1 MPYRLEKDSLGTVEV
16 PEYAYYGAQT
26 ARAVENFPI
35 SGLKPHPALVWATVV
50 IKKCAAR
57 ANMSTGR
64 LDANV
69 GQAIIQAADEILSGK
84 LPDQFVVD
92 PFQAGAGTSHNMNAN
107 EVLANRAAELLG
119 GSRGCYDL
127 VHPNDHVN
135 MAQSTN
141 DVFPTAMRLA
151 CLRQM
156 ERLELALEAFS
167 GSLRQKGEEFDGIL
181 KSGRTHLQD
190 AVPIRLGQEFEA
202 WAKAVDGSLAGIRRT
217 ASDLQKL
224 GIGGTAVGTGMNAEA
239 EYIDAIVVGLAAETG
254 FNLTRGEDL
263 VERMQNMDPFVALSS
278 GLKGLAVNLSRIAND
293 LRLLASGPRTG
304 LDEITL
310 PPVQPGSSI
319 MPGKINPSMAE
330 MTNMVAFQA
339 IGADTTVTM
348 AAQAGQLELN
358 VMMPVI
364 AFNLLFAMEILTN
377 AVAKLTSACIDGIV
391 AHPEKCRSYLEG
403 SLGLA
408 TVLAPHIG
416 YMAAAEVAKEAVASG
431 RSIAEVVLDRG
442 ILDKERLAEILDPL
456 PLTSPGVPGNMETKT
471 E

>member
-1 MPYRLEKDSLGTVEV
+1 MPYRIEKDSLGTVNV
-16 PEYAYYGAQT
+16 PEHVYYGAQT
-26 ARAVENFPI
+26 VRAVANFPI
-35 SGLKPHPALVWATVV
+35 SGMKPHPALVWATVV
-50 IKKCAAR
+50 IKKCAAL

-64 LDANV
+64 LDATV
-69 GQAIIQAADEILSGK
+69 GQAIVRAADELLSGDM
-84 LPDQFVVD
+84 LDQFVVD

-107 EVLANRAAELLG
+107 EVIANRAGELLG
-119 GSRGCYDL
+119 GARGSYDL

-156 ERLELALEAFS
+156 TRLDTGLETLS
-167 GSLRQKGEEFDGIL
+167 TSLRGKGVEFDNIL

-202 WAKAVDGSLAGIRRT
+202 WAKAIDSNLAGIRRT
-217 ASDLQKL
+217 APDLQKL
-224 GIGGTAVGTGMNAEA
+224 GIGGTAVGTGMNAEDA
-239 EYIDAIVVGLAAETG
+239 YIDAVVAGLASETG
-254 FNLTRGEDL
+254 FALSRGDDL

-278 GLKGLAVNLSRIAND
+278 TLKGLAVNLSRIAND

-304 LDEITL
+304 FDEITL

-330 MTNMVAFQA
+330 MTNMVAFQV
-339 IGADTTVTM
+339 IGADATVTL

-364 AFNLLFAMEILTN
+364 AFNLLFAMEILSN
-377 AVAKLTSACIDGIV
+377 AVGKLASACVDGIV
-391 AHPEKCRSYLEG
+391 AHPEKCRSYLEN
-403 SLGLA
+403 SLGMA

-416 YMAAAEVAKEAVASG
+416 YMAAADVAKESVSSG
-431 RSIAEVVLDRG
+431 RSIAKVVLDRG
-442 ILDKERLAEILDPL
+442 ILDRETLAGILDPL
-456 PLTSPGVPGNMETKT
+456 PLTSPGVPGAKKLK
-471 E
+471 